1 MERVSLRTQKTREV
15 NGINIYT
22 LFQNKLSIGNC
33 IKVGL
38 FFIIIKKSVE
48 SKSRQRA
55 EEGTNTYPRLSLRS
69 DLGL

>member
-1 MERVSLRTQKTREV
+1 MERVSLRTQKAREV
-15 NGINIYT
+15 NRINIYT
-22 LFQNKLSIGNC
+22 FFQNKLSIGNC

-38 FFIIIKKSVE
+38 FFITIKKSVE